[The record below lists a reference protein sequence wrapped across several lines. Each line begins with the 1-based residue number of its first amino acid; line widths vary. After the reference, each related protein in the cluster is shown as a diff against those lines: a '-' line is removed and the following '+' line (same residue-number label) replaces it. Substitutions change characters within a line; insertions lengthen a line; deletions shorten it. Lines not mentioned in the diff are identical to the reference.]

1 MDLRHWF
8 GCSFLPGLCLSL
20 ALIPGLSSAAGK
32 CERLIV
38 TGSPDAPPYL
48 WQDPQNPKHLIGAS
62 ADLLQQVAGELGIK
76 VELLYAG
83 KRSQA
88 LDEVRSGRMDML
100 ADAPLMVTELENLDY
115 IHPAMLEN
123 DYLVWT
129 RNDSLLVY
137 NEAQDLHG
145 HPGALS
151 EKARVSPS
159 FGTFAEQQLTL
170 LRTPNLTQAFQK
182 LLLGEV
188 EFVLAGRY
196 SGMAMV
202 QTLGMANDLMAHSQP
217 IDKPGLYLAVSHN
230 SACNDPWLRG
240 QLAKKMTELP
250 ASGLTEAALLRNI
263 ERWKAQG
270 SQPQPQPVSTPKQ

>member
-1 MDLRHWF
+1 MDLRFVWSLL
-8 GCSFLPGLCLSL
+8 GL
-20 ALIPGLSSAAGK
+20 ALLPAFSIAAGK
-32 CERLIV
+32 CERLVV

-100 ADAPLMVTELENLDY
+100 ADAPLTVSELENLDY
-115 IHPAMLEN
+115 IHPPLLEN

-129 RNDSLLVY
+129 RKDSTLVY

-145 HPGALS
+145 HSGAVS
-151 EKARVSPS
+151 EKSRLTSA

-170 LRTPNLTQAFQK
+170 SRAPNLTQALQK

-196 SGMAMV
+196 SGMAMA
-202 QTLGMANDLMAHSQP
+202 QTLGMGNDLIARAQP
-217 IDKPGLYLAVSHN
+217 VDRPGLFLAVSHN

-250 ASGLTEAALLRNI
+250 ASGLTEAVLQRNI
-263 ERWKAQG
+263 ERWTAQ
-270 SQPQPQPVSTPKQ
+270 QKQAPLHPASIQKQ

>member
-1 MDLRHWF
+1 MDLRRICGWSLLM
-8 GCSFLPGLCLSL
+8 GL
-20 ALIPGLSSAAGK
+20 ALLPTLSSAAGK
-32 CERLIV
+32 CERLVV

-48 WQDPQNPKHLIGAS
+48 WQDPQHPKRLIGAS

-88 LDEVRSGRMDML
+88 WDEVRSGRMDML
-100 ADAPLMVTELENLDY
+100 ADAPLTLSGLESLDY
-115 IHPAMLEN
+115 IHPPLLEN

-129 RNDSLLVY
+129 RKDSALIY
-137 NEAQDLHG
+137 NQVQDLHG

-151 EKARVSPS
+151 EKARLTPA

-170 LRTPNLTQAFQK
+170 ARTANLTQAFQK

-196 SGMAMV
+196 SGMAAA
-202 QTLGMANDLMAHSQP
+202 QSLSMANDLVARPQP
-217 IDKPGLYLAVSHN
+217 ADKPGLFLAVSHN

-240 QLAKKMTELP
+240 QLAKKMTELA
-250 ASGLTEAALLRNI
+250 ASGLTEAALQRNV
-263 ERWKAQG
+263 ERWKLQQQRPA
-270 SQPQPQPVSTPKQ
+270 STPKQ

>member
-1 MDLRHWF
+1 MNLRLILSAL
-8 GCSFLPGLCLSL
+8 GLALLPGLSV
-20 ALIPGLSSAAGK
+20 AAGK
-32 CERLIV
+32 CERLVV

-48 WQDPQNPKHLIGAS
+48 WQDPQNPRHLIGAS

-83 KRSQA
+83 KRAQA
-88 LDEVRSGRMDML
+88 LEEVRSGRMDML
-100 ADAPLMVTELENLDY
+100 ADASLTVSELETLDY
-115 IHPAMLEN
+115 IHPSLLQN

-129 RNDSLLVY
+129 RKDSPLVY
-137 NEAQDLHG
+137 NDVQDLQG

-151 EKARVSPS
+151 EKSRITSA
-159 FGTFAEQQLTL
+159 FGLFAEQQLTL
-170 LRTPNLTQAFQK
+170 VRTANLTQALQK

-188 EFVLAGRY
+188 EYVLAGRY
-196 SGMAMV
+196 SGMAAA
-202 QTLGMANDLMAHSQP
+202 QTLGMANDLVARAQP
-217 IDKPGLYLAVSHN
+217 VDKPGLFLAVSHN

-263 ERWKAQG
+263 ERWKTQL
-270 SQPQPQPVSTPKQ
+270 SQPPQPPVSAPTQ

>member
-1 MDLRHWF
+1 MDLRWM
-8 GCSFLPGLCLSL
+8 GSLLGLVLVPTLSF
-20 ALIPGLSSAAGK
+20 AAGK
-32 CERLIV
+32 CERLVV

-48 WQDPQNPKHLIGAS
+48 WQDPQKPKHLIGAN

-100 ADAPLMVTELENLDY
+100 ADAPLTVNELESLDY
-115 IHPAMLEN
+115 IHPALLEN

-129 RNDSLLVY
+129 RKESPLVY
-137 NEAQDLHG
+137 TDVQDLHG

-151 EKARVSPS
+151 EKSRLTSA
-159 FGTFAEQQLTL
+159 FGIYAEENLTL
-170 LRTPNLTQAFQK
+170 TRTSNLTQAFQK

-196 SGMAMV
+196 SGMAMLK
-202 QTLGMANDLMAHSQP
+202 TLGMTSDLIARAQP
-217 IDKPGLYLAVSHN
+217 VDRPGLFLAVSHN

-250 ASGLTEAALLRNI
+250 ASGLTEAVLQRNI
-263 ERWKAQG
+263 ERWNAQ
-270 SQPQPQPVSTPKQ
+270 QKQPVSTPKQ

>member
-1 MDLRHWF
+1 MDLRVVWSLL
-8 GCSFLPGLCLSL
+8 GLTLLPGLC
-20 ALIPGLSSAAGK
+20 AAAGK
-32 CERLIV
+32 CERLVV

-100 ADAPLMVTELENLDY
+100 ADASLTVSELESLDY
-115 IHPAMLEN
+115 IHPPLLEN

-129 RNDSLLVY
+129 RKDSPLVY
-137 NEAQDLHG
+137 NNVQDLHG
-145 HPGALS
+145 HPGAMS
-151 EKARVSPS
+151 EKSRVTSE
-159 FGTFAEQQLTL
+159 FGTLAEQQLTL
-170 LRTPNLTQAFQK
+170 TRTPNLTQAFQK

-196 SGMAMV
+196 SGMAMA
-202 QTLGMANDLMAHSQP
+202 QTLGMTNDLIARAQP
-217 IDKPGLYLAVSHN
+217 VDSPGLFLAVSHN

-250 ASGLTEAALLRNI
+250 ASGLTEAVLLRNI
-263 ERWKAQG
+263 ERWNAQL
-270 SQPQPQPVSTPKQ
+270 SQRQKQPVSAPKQ

>member
-1 MDLRHWF
+1 MDLRRLCGWSLLMGLAVF
-8 GCSFLPGLCLSL
+8 PGLTV
-20 ALIPGLSSAAGK
+20 AAGK
-32 CERLIV
+32 CERLVV

-76 VELLYAG
+76 VEMLYAG

-100 ADAPLMVTELENLDY
+100 ADAPLTFNELENLDY
-115 IHPAMLEN
+115 IYPPLLEN

-129 RNDSLLVY
+129 RKGSTLTY
-137 NEAQDLHG
+137 SEAKDLHG
-145 HPGALS
+145 HPGAVS
-151 EKARVSPS
+151 EKARLTQE
-159 FGTFAEQQLTL
+159 FGTFAKQQLTL
-170 LRTPNLTQAFQK
+170 SRTPNLTQAFQK

-188 EFVLAGRY
+188 EYVLAGRY
-196 SGMAMV
+196 AGMAAA
-202 QTLGMANDLMAHSQP
+202 QALGMVNDLQAFPQP
-217 IDKPGLYLAVSHN
+217 VDKPGLFLAVSHN

-250 ASGLTEAALLRNI
+250 ASGLTEAVLQRNI
-263 ERWKAQG
+263 ERWKAQQQQL
-270 SQPQPQPVSTPKQ
+270 QPQPASTPKQ

>member
-1 MDLRHWF
+1 MDLRRVCGWSLLL
-8 GCSFLPGLCLSL
+8 GLTLLPTLS
-20 ALIPGLSSAAGK
+20 IAAGK
-32 CERLIV
+32 CERLVV

-48 WQDPQNPKHLIGAS
+48 WQDPQNPKYLIGAS
-62 ADLLQQVAGELGIK
+62 ADLLQHVAGELGIK

-100 ADAPLMVTELENLDY
+100 ADAPLTVSELENLDY
-115 IHPAMLEN
+115 IHPPLLEN

-137 NEAQDLHG
+137 NEAQDLHD

-151 EKARVSPS
+151 EKARVTPA

-170 LRTPNLTQAFQK
+170 VRTPNLTQAFQK
-182 LLLGEV
+182 LLLNEV

-202 QTLGMANDLMAHSQP
+202 QTLGMADDLMAHPQP

-263 ERWKAQG
+263 ERWKAQR

>member
-1 MDLRHWF
+1 MDLRRVYGWSLLL
-8 GCSFLPGLCLSL
+8 GLTVLPVLSV
-20 ALIPGLSSAAGK
+20 AAGK
-32 CERLIV
+32 CERLVV

-62 ADLLQQVAGELGIK
+62 ADLLQHVAGELGIK

-100 ADAPLMVTELENLDY
+100 ADAPLTVSELETLDY
-115 IHPAMLEN
+115 IHPPILEN

-129 RNDSLLVY
+129 RKDSTLVY

-151 EKARVSPS
+151 EKSRMTPA

-170 LRTPNLTQAFQK
+170 VRTPNLTQAFQK

-196 SGMAMV
+196 SGMAAA
-202 QTLGMANDLMAHSQP
+202 QTLNLANDLIARPQP
-217 IDKPGLYLAVSHN
+217 IDKPGLFLAVSHN

-250 ASGLTEAALLRNI
+250 ASGLTEAVLQRNI
-263 ERWKAQG
+263 ERWKAQV
-270 SQPQPQPVSTPKQ
+270 SQPQQPPVSTPKQ

>member
-1 MDLRHWF
+1 MPLRHWNR
-8 GCSFLPGLCLSL
+8 CLLLSGLMLSPL
-20 ALIPGLSSAAGK
+20 ALAAGK
-32 CERLIV
+32 CERLVV

-76 VELLYAG
+76 VEILYTG
-83 KRSQA
+83 KRAQA
-88 LDEVRSGRMDML
+88 LEEVRSGRMDML
-100 ADAPLMVTELENLDY
+100 ADASLTSLGLDTLDY
-115 IHPAMLEN
+115 IHPPLLTN

-129 RNDSLLVY
+129 RQDSTLVY
-137 NEAQDLHG
+137 NQAADLHG
-145 HPGALS
+145 HPGAVS
-151 EKARVSPS
+151 EKARMTQG
-159 FGTFAEQQLTL
+159 FGSFAEQQLSLT
-170 LRTPNLTQAFQK
+170 RTANLTQAYQK

-202 QTLGMANDLMAHSQP
+202 QTLGMGKDLLARPQP
-217 IDKPGLYLAVSHN
+217 ADQPGVYLAVSHN

-250 ASGLTEAALLRNI
+250 ASGLTQAALQRNL
-263 ERWKAQG
+263 ERWQAQL
-270 SQPQPQPVSTPKQ
+270 SQPQPPAVSASKQ

>member
-1 MDLRHWF
+1 MDLRCVWSLL
-8 GCSFLPGLCLSL
+8 GLTLLPALSV
-20 ALIPGLSSAAGK
+20 AAGK
-32 CERLIV
+32 CERLVV

-48 WQDPQNPKHLIGAS
+48 WQDPQNPKYLIGAS
-62 ADLLQQVAGELGIK
+62 ADLLQQVAGELGLK

-83 KRSQA
+83 KRAQA

-100 ADAPLMVTELENLDY
+100 ADATLTVSELETLDY
-115 IHPAMLEN
+115 IHPPLLEN

-129 RNDSLLVY
+129 RKDSMLIY

-145 HPGALS
+145 HPGAVS
-151 EKARVSPS
+151 EKARLTPQFS
-159 FGTFAEQQLTL
+159 TFTGQQLTL
-170 LRTPNLTQAFQK
+170 TRTSNLTQAFQK

-196 SGMAMV
+196 SGMATA
-202 QTLGMANDLMAHSQP
+202 QTLGMAADLIARSQP
-217 IDKPGLYLAVSHN
+217 VDKPGLYLAISHD

-250 ASGLTEAALLRNI
+250 ASGLTEAVLMRNI
-263 ERWKAQG
+263 ERWKAQR
-270 SQPQPQPVSTPKQ
+270 SQPQPTPPQQPVSTPKQ

>member
-1 MDLRHWF
+1 MDLRHVCGWSLLL
-8 GCSFLPGLCLSL
+8 GLTLLPGLS
-20 ALIPGLSSAAGK
+20 IAAGK
-32 CERLIV
+32 CERLVV

-48 WQDPQNPKHLIGAS
+48 WQDPQNPRHLMGAS
-62 ADLLQQVAGELGIK
+62 ADLLQHVAGELGIK

-88 LDEVRSGRMDML
+88 LEEVRSGRMDML
-100 ADAPLMVTELENLDY
+100 ADAPLLVSELENLDY
-115 IHPAMLEN
+115 VHPPLLEN

-137 NEAQDLHG
+137 NEAQDLRG
-145 HPGALS
+145 HSGALS
-151 EKARVSPS
+151 EKARITPA
-159 FGTFAEQQLTL
+159 FGIFAEQQLTL

-182 LLLGEV
+182 LLLNEV

-202 QTLGMANDLMAHSQP
+202 QTLGMANDLMAHPVP

-263 ERWKAQG
+263 ERWKAQR

>member
-1 MDLRHWF
+1 MSLRRWF
-8 GCSFLPGLCLSL
+8 GCSFLSGLWLSL
-20 ALIPGLSSAAGK
+20 TLLPGLSIAAGK
-32 CERLIV
+32 CERLVV

-48 WQDPQNPKHLIGAS
+48 WQDPQNPKYLIGAS

-88 LDEVRSGRMDML
+88 LEEVRSGRMDML
-100 ADAPLMVTELENLDY
+100 ADAPLLVSELENLDY
-115 IHPAMLEN
+115 VHPPLLEN

-137 NEAQDLHG
+137 NEAQDLRG
-145 HPGALS
+145 HSGALS
-151 EKARVSPS
+151 EKARITPA
-159 FGTFAEQQLTL
+159 FGIFAEQQLTL

-182 LLLGEV
+182 LLLNEV

-196 SGMAMV
+196 SGMALV
-202 QTLGMANDLMAHSQP
+202 QTLGMADDLMAHPQP

-263 ERWKAQG
+263 ERWKTQL

>member
-1 MDLRHWF
+1 MDLRVVWSLL
-8 GCSFLPGLCLSL
+8 GLTLLPGLC
-20 ALIPGLSSAAGK
+20 AAAGK
-32 CERLIV
+32 CERLVV

-62 ADLLQQVAGELGIK
+62 ADLLQQVAGQLGIK
-76 VELLYAG
+76 VEMLYAG

-100 ADAPLMVTELENLDY
+100 ADAPLTVTELESLDY
-115 IHPAMLEN
+115 IHPPLLEN

-129 RNDSLLVY
+129 RRDSSLAYHEV
-137 NEAQDLHG
+137 QDLHG

-151 EKARVSPS
+151 EKSRLTSA
-159 FGTFAEQQLTL
+159 FATFAEQQLALT
-170 LRTPNLTQAFQK
+170 RTPNLTQAFQK

-196 SGMAMV
+196 SGMAMA
-202 QTLGMANDLMAHSQP
+202 QTLGMANDLVAREQP
-217 IDKPGLYLAVSHN
+217 VDRPGLFLAVSHN

-250 ASGLTEAALLRNI
+250 ASGLTEATLLRNI
-263 ERWKAQG
+263 ERWNAQL
-270 SQPQPQPVSTPKQ
+270 SQRQKQPVSAPKQ

>member
-1 MDLRHWF
+1 MDLRRVCGW
-8 GCSFLPGLCLSL
+8 SLLLGLTVS
-20 ALIPGLSSAAGK
+20 PGLSVAAGK
-32 CERLIV
+32 CERLVV

-62 ADLLQQVAGELGIK
+62 ADLLQQVAGELGIN

-83 KRSQA
+83 KRSKA

-100 ADAPLMVTELENLDY
+100 ADAPLTVSGLESLDY
-115 IHPAMLEN
+115 IHPPLLEN

-129 RNDSLLVY
+129 RKDSPLIY
-137 NEAQDLHG
+137 NEAPDLHG
-145 HPGALS
+145 HRGALS
-151 EKARVSPS
+151 EKARLTPA

-170 LRTPNLTQAFQK
+170 TRTPNLTQAFQK

-196 SGMAMV
+196 AGLAMA
-202 QTLGMANDLMAHSQP
+202 QTLSMANDLVARPQP
-217 IDKPGLYLAVSHN
+217 VDKPGLFLAVSHN

-250 ASGLTEAALLRNI
+250 ASGLTEAVLLRNV
-263 ERWKAQG
+263 ERWKAQL
-270 SQPQPQPVSTPKQ
+270 SQVQQQPQQQPVSTPKQ

>member
-1 MDLRHWF
+1 MDLRRVGGWSLLL
-8 GCSFLPGLCLSL
+8 GLTMLPMLSN
-20 ALIPGLSSAAGK
+20 AAGK
-32 CERLIV
+32 CERLVV

-100 ADAPLMVTELENLDY
+100 ADASLTVSELQSLDY
-115 IHPAMLEN
+115 IHPPLLEN

-129 RNDSLLVY
+129 RKDSTLVS

-151 EKARVSPS
+151 EKSRMTPA

-170 LRTPNLTQAFQK
+170 IRTPNLTQAFQK

-196 SGMAMV
+196 SGMAAA
-202 QTLGMANDLMAHSQP
+202 QTLNLANDLIARPQP
-217 IDKPGLYLAVSHN
+217 IDKPGLFLAVSHN

-250 ASGLTEAALLRNI
+250 ASGLTEAVLQRNI
-263 ERWKAQG
+263 ERWKAQQQQ
-270 SQPQPQPVSTPKQ
+270 SPQQPVSTPKQ

>member
-1 MDLRHWF
+1 MDLRRAYS
-8 GCSFLPGLCLSL
+8 CCLTLGLTLFTGL
-20 ALIPGLSSAAGK
+20 AMAAGK
-32 CERLIV
+32 CDRLVV

-62 ADLLQQVAGELGIK
+62 ADLLQQVAGQLGIK
-76 VELLYAG
+76 VEVLYAG

-100 ADAPLMVTELENLDY
+100 LDAPLTVSELETLDY
-115 IHPAMLEN
+115 IHPPLLQN

-129 RNDSLLVY
+129 RKDSALVY
-137 NEAQDLHG
+137 EDAQDLHG

-151 EKARVSPS
+151 EKSRMTSE

-170 LRTPNLTQAFQK
+170 TRTPNLSQAFQK

-196 SGMAMV
+196 SGMAAAKA
-202 QTLGMANDLMAHSQP
+202 LSMANDLVARQQP
-217 IDKPGLYLAVSHN
+217 VDKPGLFLAISHN

-250 ASGLTEAALLRNI
+250 ASGLTEAVLQRSI
-263 ERWKAQG
+263 ERWTAQQQ
-270 SQPQPQPVSTPKQ
+270 QPASTSKQ

>member
-1 MDLRHWF
+1 MDLRHVCGWSLLL
-8 GCSFLPGLCLSL
+8 GLTLLPGLS
-20 ALIPGLSSAAGK
+20 IAAGK
-32 CERLIV
+32 CERLVV

-48 WQDPQNPKHLIGAS
+48 WQDPQNPRHLMGAS
-62 ADLLQQVAGELGIK
+62 ADLLQHVAGELGIK

-88 LDEVRSGRMDML
+88 LEEVRSGRMDML
-100 ADAPLMVTELENLDY
+100 ADAPLLVSELENLDY
-115 IHPAMLEN
+115 VHPPLLEN

-137 NEAQDLHG
+137 NEAQDLRG
-145 HPGALS
+145 HSGALS
-151 EKARVSPS
+151 EKARITPA
-159 FGTFAEQQLTL
+159 FGIFAEQQLTL

-182 LLLGEV
+182 LLLNEV

-202 QTLGMANDLMAHSQP
+202 QTLGMANDLMAHPHP

-263 ERWKAQG
+263 ERWKAQR

>member
-1 MDLRHWF
+1 MDLRRVYGWSLLL
-8 GCSFLPGLCLSL
+8 GLTVLPALSV
-20 ALIPGLSSAAGK
+20 AAGK
-32 CERLIV
+32 CERLVV
-38 TGSPDAPPYL
+38 TDSPDAPPYL

-100 ADAPLMVTELENLDY
+100 ADASLTVSELDTLDY
-115 IHPAMLEN
+115 IHPPLLEN

-129 RNDSLLVY
+129 RKDSTLIY

-151 EKARVSPS
+151 EKSRMTPA

-170 LRTPNLTQAFQK
+170 VRTPNLTQAFQK

-196 SGMAMV
+196 SGMAAA
-202 QTLGMANDLMAHSQP
+202 QTLNLANDLIARPQP
-217 IDKPGLYLAVSHN
+217 IDKPGLFLAVSHN

-250 ASGLTEAALLRNI
+250 ASGLTEAVLQRNI
-263 ERWKAQG
+263 ERWKAQL
-270 SQPQPQPVSTPKQ
+270 SQPQQQPVSTPKQ

>member
-1 MDLRHWF
+1 MELRRMFSWSMLL
-8 GCSFLPGLCLSL
+8 GLTVLPMLSV
-20 ALIPGLSSAAGK
+20 AAGK
-32 CERLIV
+32 CERLVV

-48 WQDPQNPKHLIGAS
+48 WQDPQHPKRLIGAG

-88 LDEVRSGRMDML
+88 WDEVRSGRMDML
-100 ADAPLMVTELENLDY
+100 ADAPLTVSGLESLDY
-115 IHPAMLEN
+115 IHPPLLEN

-129 RNDSLLVY
+129 RKDSALVY
-137 NEAQDLHG
+137 NQVQDLHG

-151 EKARVSPS
+151 EKARLTPA

-170 LRTPNLTQAFQK
+170 ARTANLTQAFQK

-196 SGMAMV
+196 SGMAAA
-202 QTLGMANDLMAHSQP
+202 QSLSMANDLVARPQP
-217 IDKPGLYLAVSHN
+217 ADKPGLFLAVSHN

-240 QLAKKMTELP
+240 QLAKKMTELA
-250 ASGLTEAALLRNI
+250 ASGLTEAALQRNV
-263 ERWKAQG
+263 ERWKLQQQRPA
-270 SQPQPQPVSTPKQ
+270 STPKQ

>member
-1 MDLRHWF
+1 MDLRRVYGWSLLL
-8 GCSFLPGLCLSL
+8 GLTVLPALSV
-20 ALIPGLSSAAGK
+20 AAGK
-32 CERLIV
+32 CERLVV

-100 ADAPLMVTELENLDY
+100 ADASLTVSQLESLDY
-115 IHPAMLEN
+115 IHPPLLEN

-129 RNDSLLVY
+129 RKDSTLVY

-151 EKARVSPS
+151 EKSRMTPA

-170 LRTPNLTQAFQK
+170 ARTPNLTQAFQK

-196 SGMAMV
+196 SGMAAA
-202 QTLGMANDLMAHSQP
+202 QTLNLANDLIARPQP
-217 IDKPGLYLAVSHN
+217 IDKPGLFLAVSHN

-250 ASGLTEAALLRNI
+250 ASGLTEVVLQRNI
-263 ERWKAQG
+263 ERWKAQL
-270 SQPQPQPVSTPKQ
+270 SQPQQQPVSTPKQ

>member
-1 MDLRHWF
+1 MDLRRLCGWSLLMGLAVF
-8 GCSFLPGLCLSL
+8 PGLTV
-20 ALIPGLSSAAGK
+20 AAGK
-32 CERLIV
+32 CERLVV

-76 VELLYAG
+76 VEMLYAG

-100 ADAPLMVTELENLDY
+100 ADAPLTFNELENLDY
-115 IHPAMLEN
+115 IHPPLLEN

-129 RNDSLLVY
+129 RKGSALAY
-137 NEAQDLHG
+137 SEAKDLHG
-145 HPGALS
+145 HPGAVS
-151 EKARVSPS
+151 EKARLTQE

-170 LRTPNLTQAFQK
+170 SRTPNLTQAFQK

-188 EFVLAGRY
+188 EYVLAGRY
-196 SGMAMV
+196 AGMAAV
-202 QTLGMANDLMAHSQP
+202 QALGMVNDLQAFPQP
-217 IDKPGLYLAVSHN
+217 VDKPGLFLAVSHN

-250 ASGLTEAALLRNI
+250 ASGLTEAVLQRNI
-263 ERWKAQG
+263 ERWKAQQQQL
-270 SQPQPQPVSTPKQ
+270 QPQPASTPKQ

>member
-1 MDLRHWF
+1 MDLRRVYGWSLLL
-8 GCSFLPGLCLSL
+8 GLTVLPALSV
-20 ALIPGLSSAAGK
+20 AAGK
-32 CERLIV
+32 CELLVV

-76 VELLYAG
+76 VQLLYAG

-100 ADAPLMVTELENLDY
+100 ADAPLTVSELDTLDY
-115 IHPAMLEN
+115 IHPPLLEN

-129 RNDSLLVY
+129 RKDSTLIY
-137 NEAQDLHG
+137 NEAHDLHG

-151 EKARVSPS
+151 EKSRMTPA
-159 FGTFAEQQLTL
+159 FGVFAEQQLTL
-170 LRTPNLTQAFQK
+170 VRTPNLTQAFQK

-196 SGMAMV
+196 SGMAAV
-202 QTLGMANDLMAHSQP
+202 QTLNLANDLIARPQP
-217 IDKPGLYLAVSHN
+217 IDKPGLFLAVSHN

-250 ASGLTEAALLRNI
+250 ASGLTEAVLQRNI
-263 ERWKAQG
+263 ERWKAQL
-270 SQPQPQPVSTPKQ
+270 SQPQQQPVSTPKQ

>member
-1 MDLRHWF
+1 MDLRRVCGWSLLL
-8 GCSFLPGLCLSL
+8 GLTLLPALS
-20 ALIPGLSSAAGK
+20 IAAGK
-32 CERLIV
+32 CERLVV

-48 WQDPQNPKHLIGAS
+48 WQDPQNPKYLIGAS

-100 ADAPLMVTELENLDY
+100 ADAPLMVSELENLDY
-115 IHPAMLEN
+115 IHPPLLEN

-137 NEAQDLHG
+137 NEAQDLHD

-151 EKARVSPS
+151 EKARVTPA

-170 LRTPNLTQAFQK
+170 VRTPNLTQAFQK
-182 LLLGEV
+182 LLLNEV

-202 QTLGMANDLMAHSQP
+202 QTLGMADDLMAHPQP

-263 ERWKAQG
+263 ERWKAQL